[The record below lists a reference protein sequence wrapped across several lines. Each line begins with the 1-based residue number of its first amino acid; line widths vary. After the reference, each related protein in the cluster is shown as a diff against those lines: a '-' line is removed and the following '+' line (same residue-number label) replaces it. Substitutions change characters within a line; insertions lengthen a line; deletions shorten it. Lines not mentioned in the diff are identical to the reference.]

1 MTFFRCPLGRYS
13 KNAEDMKVL
22 LVGFAGAL
30 LIFGFVS
37 MVDTNTA
44 VAYVDLVLIK

>member
-13 KNAEDMKVL
+13 RNSEDLKVL
-22 LVGFAGAL
+22 LVGFASAL
-30 LIFGFVS
+30 LIFSFVS
-37 MVDTNTA
+37 MVDTHVA